1 MLRITAVQPLP
12 GLRVHI
18 TLTDGSERDLD
29 LTPYLWGPVFE
40 PLLTNR
46 ELFEQVFVDP
56 VSKTIAW
63 PNGADIDP
71 DVLIGGEKPAVTRP
85 SS

>member
-12 GLRVHI
+12 GLRVHV
-18 TLTDGSERDLD
+18 TLTDGSEHDLD

-40 PLLTNR
+40 PLLEDR

-63 PNGADIDP
+63 PNDADIDP
-71 DVLIGGEKPAVTRP
+71 DVLVGGERPAVARP
-85 SS
+85 GK

>member
-12 GLRVHI
+12 GLRVHVA
-18 TLTDGSERDLD
+18 LTDGTERDLD

-40 PLLTNR
+40 PLLEDR
-46 ELFEQVFVDP
+46 ALFEQVFVDP

-71 DVLIGGEKPAVTRP
+71 DVLVGGETPATARP
-85 SS
+85 GS